1 MLKLNNEEVKKVIYL
16 QQIMRVAARDFVE
29 NEEQIIIVI
38 PKGDIGNAIG
48 RDGRNI
54 NSLERMLKK
63 RVLFVEYSDDV
74 KRFVENIFFPTK
86 LEANRE
92 EDEILI
98 NIDSKNKKFII
109 GKGGNKIKLARQ
121 LLDRNF
127 GIKNIRI
134 NENPRT
140 LM

>member
-1 MLKLNNEEVKKVIYL
+1 VLKLNNEEVKKVIYL

>member
-1 MLKLNNEEVKKVIYL
+1 MVKLNNEEVKKVLYL
-16 QQIMRVAARDFVE
+16 QQIMGVAARDFVE
-29 NEEQIIIVI
+29 NEEQMIIVVHQ
-38 PKGDIGNAIG
+38 GDVGKAIG

-54 NSLERMLKK
+54 NSLERMVKK
-63 RVLFVEYSDDV
+63 SILFVEYSDDV
-74 KRFVENIFFPTK
+74 KRFIENIFFPTK

-92 EDEILI
+92 GDEAII
-98 NIDSKNKKFII
+98 NVDGKNKKFII

-121 LLDRNF
+121 LLDRHF

-140 LM
+140 LV